1 MHRRVNFCRKW
12 AKAVRNVRAE
22 AYDQTPRDVI
32 ATGNEYVTHQ
42 VLPPHSHR
50 RGQLLYAS
58 TGVLTTIT
66 SEGSWV
72 VPPRRALWIP
82 PGVMHEV
89 HMTGP
94 VATRSAY
101 VTPEATLAAGLATHC
116 QVIAV
121 SPLLHELL
129 MEAVDLP
136 AEYAL
141 DGRDGR
147 LMALLVDEI
156 RRMPVL
162 PLSAP
167 LPHEKRLAMLCRQ
180 LLEQPS
186 QEVKIDDMARQAGM
200 SRRHFTRTFRE
211 ETGMS
216 FTAWRQQACLLSALT
231 RLANGEAITQVA
243 VDLGYGNP
251 SAFTAAFRRVLGMA
265 PSRYLASPA
274 AGK

>member
-1 MHRRVNFCRKW
+1 M
-12 AKAVRNVRAE
+12 RNTRAD
-22 AYDQTPRDVI
+22 AYENTPRDVV
-32 ATGNEYVTHQ
+32 ATGNEYPSHY
-42 VLPPHSHR
+42 VLPAHSHR

-82 PGVMHEV
+82 PGVRHEV
-89 HMTGP
+89 HMGGP
-94 VATRSAY
+94 VSTRSAY
-101 VTPEATLAAGLATHC
+101 VTPAAAQAAGLPAHC
-116 QVIAV
+116 QVVSV

-129 MEAVDLP
+129 QEAVDLP
-136 AEYAL
+136 AEYDL

-147 LMALLVDEI
+147 VMALLLDEI

-167 LPHEKRLAMLCRQ
+167 LPHEKRLAALCRE

-186 QEVKIDDMARQAGM
+186 LEMKIDDMARLAGM

-216 FTAWRQQACLLSALT
+216 FTAWRQQACLLAALT
-231 RLANGEAITQVA
+231 RLGNGESVTHVA

-251 SAFTAAFRRVLGMA
+251 SAFTAAFRRVLGAA
-265 PSRYLASPA
+265 PSRYLVTPST
-274 AGK
+274 

>member
-1 MHRRVNFCRKW
+1 M
-12 AKAVRNVRAE
+12 RNARADAFE
-22 AYDQTPRDVI
+22 NTPRDVI
-32 ATGNEYVTHQ
+32 ATGNEYPSHY
-42 VLPPHSHR
+42 VLPAHSHR

-82 PGVMHEV
+82 PGVSHEV
-89 HMTGP
+89 HMGGP
-94 VATRSAY
+94 VATRSVY
-101 VTPEATLAAGLATHC
+101 VTPEAALGASLPERC

-136 AEYAL
+136 AEYDL

-147 LMALLVDEI
+147 VMALLLDEI

-162 PLSAP
+162 PLSTP
-167 LPHEKRLAMLCRQ
+167 LPHEKRLAALCRE
-180 LLEQPS
+180 LLDHPS
-186 QEVKIDDMARQAGM
+186 QETKIDDMARRAGM

-216 FTAWRQQACLLSALT
+216 FTAWRQQACLLAALT
-231 RLANGEAITQVA
+231 RLGNGEAITQVA
-243 VDLGYGNP
+243 MDLGYGNP
-251 SAFTAAFRRVLGMA
+251 SAFTAAFRRVLGVA
-265 PSRYLASPA
+265 PSRYLGMS
-274 AGK
+274 

>member
-1 MHRRVNFCRKW
+1 MRNTRVESF
-12 AKAVRNVRAE
+12 
-22 AYDQTPRDVI
+22 DQTPRDVI
-32 ATGNEYVTHQ
+32 ATGNEYPPHY
-42 VLPPHSHR
+42 VLPSHSHR

-58 TGVLTTIT
+58 TGVITTIT

-82 PGVMHEV
+82 PGVAHEV
-89 HMTGP
+89 RMSGP

-101 VTPEATLAAGLATHC
+101 VTPEAAHAAGLAEHC

-136 AEYAL
+136 AEYDL
-141 DGRDGR
+141 DSRDGR
-147 LMALLVDEI
+147 VMALLLDEI

-167 LPHEKRLAMLCRQ
+167 LPHEKRLAKLCRD
-180 LLEQPS
+180 LLQDPS
-186 QEVKIDDMARQAGM
+186 QEVKIDDMATRAGM

-231 RLANGEAITQVA
+231 RLSNGEAITQVA

-274 AGK
+274 A

>member
-1 MHRRVNFCRKW
+1 
-12 AKAVRNVRAE
+12 VRNTRAD
-22 AYDQTPRDVI
+22 AYDNTPRDVI
-32 ATGNEYVTHQ
+32 ATGNEYRAHY
-42 VLPPHSHR
+42 VLPAHSHR

-82 PGVMHEV
+82 PGVSHEV
-89 HMTGP
+89 HMGGP
-94 VATRSAY
+94 VSTRSVY
-101 VTPEATLAAGLATHC
+101 VTPDVVAATGLPTRC

-129 MEAVDLP
+129 LEAVDLP
-136 AEYAL
+136 AEYDL

-147 LMALLVDEI
+147 VMALLLDEI

-162 PLSAP
+162 PLSTP
-167 LPHEKRLAMLCRQ
+167 LPHEKRLATLCRE
-180 LLEQPS
+180 LLNHPS
-186 QEVKIDDMARQAGM
+186 QEVKIDDMARHAGM

-216 FTAWRQQACLLSALT
+216 FTAWRQQACLLAALT
-231 RLANGEAITQVA
+231 RLGNGESITQVA

-251 SAFTAAFRRVLGMA
+251 SAFTAAFRRVLGAA
-265 PSRYLASPA
+265 PSRYLAGATS
-274 AGK
+274 